1 MVSEIWNIDTPVWN
15 IVAQES
21 KILPQVAKI
30 DHVISTS
37 AFEISDQKF

>member
-1 MVSEIWNIDTPVWN
+1 MVSEIWNIDTAD
-15 IVAQES
+15 VAQES